1 MGILFSTQSNT
12 VVPIHEGKLQPQH
25 TAISPFSSL
34 LVNNSSDLLY
44 LCAFSPRAG
53 QVSVSPVEEE
63 RQLDEERRD
72 ALHIALNSLSISY
85 EELLTAKFAGTPPA
99 RIYRSFCSPRAKAVH
114 ILEPI
119 ERAANRTAAQLQLA
133 IRQLRADEA
142 TYLRNTD
149 KAIVN
154 ELGSNAEQRIANPV
168 VLVLDNIRSAFN
180 VGSMF
185 RTGETAG
192 VSEIVTCG
200 ITAHPP
206 HPKLRKTALSATDNV
221 PFRHFDDIIAAIKKL
236 KEEGYTIV
244 AMETTSRSQVYTDV
258 DYPLK
263 VALVV
268 GNEVT
273 GVDTR
278 VMEEADII
286 AEIPTYGLKN
296 SLNVASA
303 APIVVFEVLRQ
314 WSKKKMI

>member
-1 MGILFSTQSNT
+1 M
-12 VVPIHEGKLQPQH
+12 
-25 TAISPFSSL
+25 
-34 LVNNSSDLLY
+34 
-44 LCAFSPRAG
+44 
-53 QVSVSPVEEE
+53 
-63 RQLDEERRD
+63 
-72 ALHIALNSLSISY
+72 
-85 EELLTAKFAGTPPA
+85 
-99 RIYRSFCSPRAKAVH
+99 
-114 ILEPI
+114 
-119 ERAANRTAAQLQLA
+119 
-133 IRQLRADEA
+133 
-142 TYLRNTD
+142 
-149 KAIVN
+149 
-154 ELGSNAEQRIANPV
+154 
-168 VLVLDNIRSAFN
+168 
-180 VGSMF
+180 
-185 RTGETAG
+185 
-192 VSEIVTCG
+192 
-200 ITAHPP
+200 
-206 HPKLRKTALSATDNV
+206 
-221 PFRHFDDIIAAIKKL
+221 AAIKKL